1 MAIINQT
8 APKTLVTI
16 KVEQQRH
23 LLSVMGATPQDI
35 QGTIALTTTIVAI
48 TREEATTSREDQ
60 EAVAEVEDGA
70 EGEEGSEAVEVI
82 GEVESLYR
90 EAGPSL
96 TLPRAGTSFLR
107 TRTEAG
113 AEVARELTISTRGS
127 CSNTGQVRARVTRR
141 IRWSM
146 VGRQDQGPDLGQ
158 DHDL

>member
-1 MAIINQT
+1 MVQEIRGNPGNGGVT
-8 APKTLVTI
+8 AAREETMGTTDTVTI
-16 KVEQQRH
+16 ETGT
-23 LLSVMGATPQDI
+23 MATI
-35 QGTIALTTTIVAI
+35 TT
-48 TREEATTSREDQ
+48 EAEVTG
-60 EAVAEVEDGA
+60 VEDGA
-70 EGEEGSEAVEVI
+70 GAEEDSEVVEVT
-82 GEVESLYR
+82 GVAESSYR